1 LGKRLIDEPYKKSIQ
16 LTRPEMVFDF
26 MKVEVEMDTQEK
38 FYALY
43 LDTKACL
50 IKKQLLFVGSLSSS
64 LVHPRELFKHAVR
77 LSAASIIIVH
87 NHPSGDPTPSKSDE
101 FITKTMMDNG
111 KLMDIEVID
120 HIIIGKGRY
129 FSFKAHQVL

>member
-1 LGKRLIDEPYKKSIQ
+1 
-16 LTRPEMVFDF
+16 M
-26 MKVEVEMDTQEK
+26 
-38 FYALY
+38 
-43 LDTKACL
+43 L